1 MPLRYVDPNRRRGP
15 GYHRAVQFGR
25 SRTGQF
31 LARHI
36 ARRTDPL
43 LFRLTGG
50 RVSIS
55 PIVNAALR
63 TVGAKS
69 GKPREVQL
77 TYFHDGAD
85 VILVASNFGGSRH
98 PQWYY
103 NLKAHPECEF
113 GQEPF
118 TAQQVTDPDEHR
130 RLYALAEQVYAGYAD
145 YREKTADSGRQI
157 PIFRLTPRG

>member
-1 MPLRYVDPNRRRGP
+1 MPLRYVDPHRRRGRRYQQ
-15 GYHRAVQFGR
+15 GVRFGR
-25 SRTGQF
+25 SRAGQ
-31 LARHI
+31 LIARHI

-43 LFRLTGG
+43 LFRITGG
-50 RVSIS
+50 RVNMG
-55 PIVNAALR
+55 PIVNAPLR

-77 TYFHDGAD
+77 TYFHDGRD
-85 VILVASNFGGSRH
+85 VILVASNFGGSSH
-98 PQWYY
+98 PQWYH

-118 TAQQVTDPDEHR
+118 TATQVTDPGEYS
-130 RLYALAEQVYAGYAD
+130 RLYELAERIYQGYAD

-157 PIFRLTPRG
+157 PIFRLKPR